1 MRKYRKL
8 YIIIVV
14 AYAAL
19 LVVSRIYS
27 VSSFLV
33 DIVYLFSWIVLLFL
47 EIRKQY
53 HVKKNDKKEE
63 IDYFPIILIFL
74 MMVICIIN
82 MCNYQSGQNIVK
94 CICILMQIEIIRLSI
109 KNKMMFHTMQL
120 HHFIIFSIN
129 YQAHSRKCIFLF
141 VITEG

>member
-53 HVKKNDKKEE
+53 NVKKMIKGRNRLFS
-63 IDYFPIILIFL
+63 YNSNFPDDG
-74 MMVICIIN
+74 
-82 MCNYQSGQNIVK
+82 Y
-94 CICILMQIEIIRLSI
+94 
-109 KNKMMFHTMQL
+109 L
-120 HHFIIFSIN
+120 HYKH
-129 YQAHSRKCIFLF
+129 
-141 VITEG
+141 V

>member
-53 HVKKNDKKEE
+53 HVKKNDKKGRNRLFS
-63 IDYFPIILIFL
+63 YNSNFPDDG
-74 MMVICIIN
+74 
-82 MCNYQSGQNIVK
+82 Y
-94 CICILMQIEIIRLSI
+94 
-109 KNKMMFHTMQL
+109 L
-120 HHFIIFSIN
+120 HYKH
-129 YQAHSRKCIFLF
+129 
-141 VITEG
+141 V

>member
-53 HVKKNDKKEE
+53 HVKKNGKK
-63 IDYFPIILIFL
+63 
-74 MMVICIIN
+74 
-82 MCNYQSGQNIVK
+82 
-94 CICILMQIEIIRLSI
+94 
-109 KNKMMFHTMQL
+109 
-120 HHFIIFSIN
+120 
-129 YQAHSRKCIFLF
+129 
-141 VITEG
+141 

>member
-27 VSSFLV
+27 VLV

-82 MCNYQSGQNIVK
+82 MCNYQSG
-94 CICILMQIEIIRLSI
+94 
-109 KNKMMFHTMQL
+109 
-120 HHFIIFSIN
+120 
-129 YQAHSRKCIFLF
+129 
-141 VITEG
+141 

>member
-53 HVKKNDKKEE
+53 HVKKMIKGRNRLFS
-63 IDYFPIILIFL
+63 YNSNFPDDG
-74 MMVICIIN
+74 
-82 MCNYQSGQNIVK
+82 Y
-94 CICILMQIEIIRLSI
+94 
-109 KNKMMFHTMQL
+109 L
-120 HHFIIFSIN
+120 HYKH
-129 YQAHSRKCIFLF
+129 
-141 VITEG
+141 V

>member
-63 IDYFPIILIFL
+63 
-74 MMVICIIN
+74 M
-82 MCNYQSGQNIVK
+82 
-94 CICILMQIEIIRLSI
+94 
-109 KNKMMFHTMQL
+109 
-120 HHFIIFSIN
+120 
-129 YQAHSRKCIFLF
+129 
-141 VITEG
+141 

>member
-53 HVKKNDKKEE
+53 HVKKKDKKEE
-63 IDYFPIILIFL
+63 IDYFPIILILL

-82 MCNYQSGQNIVK
+82 MCNYQLG
-94 CICILMQIEIIRLSI
+94 
-109 KNKMMFHTMQL
+109 
-120 HHFIIFSIN
+120 
-129 YQAHSRKCIFLF
+129 
-141 VITEG
+141 

>member
-53 HVKKNDKKEE
+53 DVKKNDKKEE

-82 MCNYQSGQNIVK
+82 MCNYQSG
-94 CICILMQIEIIRLSI
+94 
-109 KNKMMFHTMQL
+109 
-120 HHFIIFSIN
+120 
-129 YQAHSRKCIFLF
+129 
-141 VITEG
+141 

>member
-53 HVKKNDKKEE
+53 HFKKNDKKEE

-82 MCNYQSGQNIVK
+82 MCNYQSG
-94 CICILMQIEIIRLSI
+94 
-109 KNKMMFHTMQL
+109 
-120 HHFIIFSIN
+120 
-129 YQAHSRKCIFLF
+129 
-141 VITEG
+141 

>member
-53 HVKKNDKKEE
+53 HVEKNDKKEE

-82 MCNYQSGQNIVK
+82 MCNYQSG
-94 CICILMQIEIIRLSI
+94 
-109 KNKMMFHTMQL
+109 
-120 HHFIIFSIN
+120 
-129 YQAHSRKCIFLF
+129 
-141 VITEG
+141 

>member
-53 HVKKNDKKEE
+53 YVKKNDKKEE
-63 IDYFPIILIFL
+63 IDYFPIILILL

-82 MCNYQSGQNIVK
+82 MCNYQLG
-94 CICILMQIEIIRLSI
+94 
-109 KNKMMFHTMQL
+109 
-120 HHFIIFSIN
+120 
-129 YQAHSRKCIFLF
+129 
-141 VITEG
+141 

>member
-53 HVKKNDKKEE
+53 NVKKNDKKEE

-82 MCNYQSGQNIVK
+82 MCNYQSG
-94 CICILMQIEIIRLSI
+94 
-109 KNKMMFHTMQL
+109 
-120 HHFIIFSIN
+120 
-129 YQAHSRKCIFLF
+129 
-141 VITEG
+141 

>member
-19 LVVSRIYS
+19 LVVSLIYS

-53 HVKKNDKKEE
+53 NVKKNDKKEE

-82 MCNYQSGQNIVK
+82 MCNYQSG
-94 CICILMQIEIIRLSI
+94 
-109 KNKMMFHTMQL
+109 
-120 HHFIIFSIN
+120 
-129 YQAHSRKCIFLF
+129 
-141 VITEG
+141 

>member
-53 HVKKNDKKEE
+53 NVKKNDKKEE

-82 MCNYQSGQNIVK
+82 MCIYNRLLLNILYV
-94 CICILMQIEIIRLSI
+94 
-109 KNKMMFHTMQL
+109 
-120 HHFIIFSIN
+120 IN
-129 YQAHSRKCIFLF
+129 QKYGLNL
-141 VITEG
+141 

>member
-19 LVVSRIYS
+19 
-27 VSSFLV
+27 F
-33 DIVYLFSWIVLLFL
+33 VLLFL

-82 MCNYQSGQNIVK
+82 MCNYQSG
-94 CICILMQIEIIRLSI
+94 
-109 KNKMMFHTMQL
+109 
-120 HHFIIFSIN
+120 
-129 YQAHSRKCIFLF
+129 
-141 VITEG
+141 

>member
-47 EIRKQY
+47 EITKQY
-53 HVKKNDKKEE
+53 NVKKNDKKEE

-82 MCNYQSGQNIVK
+82 MCNYQSG
-94 CICILMQIEIIRLSI
+94 
-109 KNKMMFHTMQL
+109 
-120 HHFIIFSIN
+120 
-129 YQAHSRKCIFLF
+129 
-141 VITEG
+141 

>member
-33 DIVYLFSWIVLLFL
+33 DIFL
-47 EIRKQY
+47 VGLSYYSLRLGNNIMLKKMIKRK
-53 HVKKNDKKEE
+53 K
-63 IDYFPIILIFL
+63 
-74 MMVICIIN
+74 
-82 MCNYQSGQNIVK
+82 
-94 CICILMQIEIIRLSI
+94 
-109 KNKMMFHTMQL
+109 
-120 HHFIIFSIN
+120 
-129 YQAHSRKCIFLF
+129 
-141 VITEG
+141 

>member
-53 HVKKNDKKEE
+53 NVKKNDKKEE
-63 IDYFPIILIFL
+63 IDYFPIILMLF
-74 MMVICIIN
+74 
-82 MCNYQSGQNIVK
+82 MCR
-94 CICILMQIEIIRLSI
+94 E
-109 KNKMMFHTMQL
+109 
-120 HHFIIFSIN
+120 
-129 YQAHSRKCIFLF
+129 
-141 VITEG
+141 

>member
-53 HVKKNDKKEE
+53 NVKKNDKKEE
-63 IDYFPIILIFL
+63 IDYFPIILILL

-82 MCNYQSGQNIVK
+82 MCNYQLG
-94 CICILMQIEIIRLSI
+94 
-109 KNKMMFHTMQL
+109 
-120 HHFIIFSIN
+120 
-129 YQAHSRKCIFLF
+129 
-141 VITEG
+141 

>member
-53 HVKKNDKKEE
+53 NVKKNDKKEE
-63 IDYFPIILIFL
+63 IDYFPIIRIFL

-82 MCNYQSGQNIVK
+82 MCNYQSG
-94 CICILMQIEIIRLSI
+94 
-109 KNKMMFHTMQL
+109 
-120 HHFIIFSIN
+120 
-129 YQAHSRKCIFLF
+129 
-141 VITEG
+141 

>member
-33 DIVYLFSWIVLLFL
+33 YIVYLFSSIVLLFL

-53 HVKKNDKKEE
+53 NVKKNDKKEE

-82 MCNYQSGQNIVK
+82 MCNYQSG
-94 CICILMQIEIIRLSI
+94 
-109 KNKMMFHTMQL
+109 
-120 HHFIIFSIN
+120 
-129 YQAHSRKCIFLF
+129 
-141 VITEG
+141 

>member
-53 HVKKNDKKEE
+53 NVKKMIKRKK
-63 IDYFPIILIFL
+63 
-74 MMVICIIN
+74 
-82 MCNYQSGQNIVK
+82 
-94 CICILMQIEIIRLSI
+94 
-109 KNKMMFHTMQL
+109 
-120 HHFIIFSIN
+120 
-129 YQAHSRKCIFLF
+129 
-141 VITEG
+141 

>member
-27 VSSFLV
+27 VKFIFSRYCISFLV
-33 DIVYLFSWIVLLFL
+33 GLSYYSLRLG
-47 EIRKQY
+47 KQY

-82 MCNYQSGQNIVK
+82 MCNYQSG
-94 CICILMQIEIIRLSI
+94 
-109 KNKMMFHTMQL
+109 
-120 HHFIIFSIN
+120 
-129 YQAHSRKCIFLF
+129 
-141 VITEG
+141 

>member
-53 HVKKNDKKEE
+53 NVKKNDKKEE

-82 MCNYQSGQNIVK
+82 MCNYQLG
-94 CICILMQIEIIRLSI
+94 
-109 KNKMMFHTMQL
+109 
-120 HHFIIFSIN
+120 
-129 YQAHSRKCIFLF
+129 
-141 VITEG
+141 

>member
-19 LVVSRIYS
+19 SVVSRIYS

-33 DIVYLFSWIVLLFL
+33 DILLFL

-94 CICILMQIEIIRLSI
+94 CICILMQIETIRLSI

>member
-33 DIVYLFSWIVLLFL
+33 DIVYLFSWIVILFL

-53 HVKKNDKKEE
+53 NVKKNDKKEE

-74 MMVICIIN
+74 MMVMSGEDILLSKVNARVADSDFLIL
-82 MCNYQSGQNIVK
+82 YQKQPDSGLLK
-94 CICILMQIEIIRLSI
+94 
-109 KNKMMFHTMQL
+109 T
-120 HHFIIFSIN
+120 
-129 YQAHSRKCIFLF
+129 
-141 VITEG
+141 G

>member
-53 HVKKNDKKEE
+53 NVKKNDKKEE

-74 MMVICIIN
+74 MMGICIIN
-82 MCNYQSGQNIVK
+82 MCNYQSG
-94 CICILMQIEIIRLSI
+94 
-109 KNKMMFHTMQL
+109 
-120 HHFIIFSIN
+120 
-129 YQAHSRKCIFLF
+129 
-141 VITEG
+141 

>member
-53 HVKKNDKKEE
+53 YVKKNDEKEE
-63 IDYFPIILIFL
+63 IDYFPIVLILL

-82 MCNYQSGQNIVK
+82 MCNYQSG
-94 CICILMQIEIIRLSI
+94 
-109 KNKMMFHTMQL
+109 
-120 HHFIIFSIN
+120 
-129 YQAHSRKCIFLF
+129 
-141 VITEG
+141 

>member
-14 AYAAL
+14 AY
-19 LVVSRIYS
+19 

-63 IDYFPIILIFL
+63 IDYFPIILILL

-82 MCNYQSGQNIVK
+82 MCNYQSG
-94 CICILMQIEIIRLSI
+94 
-109 KNKMMFHTMQL
+109 
-120 HHFIIFSIN
+120 
-129 YQAHSRKCIFLF
+129 
-141 VITEG
+141 

>member
-8 YIIIVV
+8 YISIVV

-53 HVKKNDKKEE
+53 NVKKNDKKEE
-63 IDYFPIILIFL
+63 IDYFPIILIFQ
-74 MMVICIIN
+74 MKDISIIN
-82 MCNYQSGQNIVK
+82 I
-94 CICILMQIEIIRLSI
+94 
-109 KNKMMFHTMQL
+109 
-120 HHFIIFSIN
+120 
-129 YQAHSRKCIFLF
+129 
-141 VITEG
+141 

>member
-53 HVKKNDKKEE
+53 HVKKKNDKKEE

-82 MCNYQSGQNIVK
+82 MCNYQSG
-94 CICILMQIEIIRLSI
+94 
-109 KNKMMFHTMQL
+109 
-120 HHFIIFSIN
+120 
-129 YQAHSRKCIFLF
+129 
-141 VITEG
+141 

>member
-63 IDYFPIILIFL
+63 IDHFPIILIFL

-82 MCNYQSGQNIVK
+82 MCNYQSG
-94 CICILMQIEIIRLSI
+94 
-109 KNKMMFHTMQL
+109 
-120 HHFIIFSIN
+120 
-129 YQAHSRKCIFLF
+129 
-141 VITEG
+141 

>member
-53 HVKKNDKKEE
+53 NVKKNNKKEE

-82 MCNYQSGQNIVK
+82 MCNYQSG
-94 CICILMQIEIIRLSI
+94 
-109 KNKMMFHTMQL
+109 
-120 HHFIIFSIN
+120 
-129 YQAHSRKCIFLF
+129 
-141 VITEG
+141 

>member
-19 LVVSRIYS
+19 LVVSRMYS

-53 HVKKNDKKEE
+53 NVKKNDKKEE

-82 MCNYQSGQNIVK
+82 MCNYQSG
-94 CICILMQIEIIRLSI
+94 
-109 KNKMMFHTMQL
+109 
-120 HHFIIFSIN
+120 
-129 YQAHSRKCIFLF
+129 
-141 VITEG
+141 

>member
-53 HVKKNDKKEE
+53 HVKKMIKRKK
-63 IDYFPIILIFL
+63 
-74 MMVICIIN
+74 
-82 MCNYQSGQNIVK
+82 
-94 CICILMQIEIIRLSI
+94 
-109 KNKMMFHTMQL
+109 
-120 HHFIIFSIN
+120 
-129 YQAHSRKCIFLF
+129 
-141 VITEG
+141 

>member
-33 DIVYLFSWIVLLFL
+33 DIVYLFSWIVLLL
-47 EIRKQY
+47 S
-53 HVKKNDKKEE
+53 
-63 IDYFPIILIFL
+63 LIH
-74 MMVICIIN
+74 I
-82 MCNYQSGQNIVK
+82 
-94 CICILMQIEIIRLSI
+94 
-109 KNKMMFHTMQL
+109 
-120 HHFIIFSIN
+120 
-129 YQAHSRKCIFLF
+129 
-141 VITEG
+141 

>member
-53 HVKKNDKKEE
+53 NVKKNDKKEE
-63 IDYFPIILIFL
+63 IDHFPIILIFL

-82 MCNYQSGQNIVK
+82 MCNYQSG
-94 CICILMQIEIIRLSI
+94 
-109 KNKMMFHTMQL
+109 
-120 HHFIIFSIN
+120 
-129 YQAHSRKCIFLF
+129 
-141 VITEG
+141 

>member
-53 HVKKNDKKEE
+53 HLS
-63 IDYFPIILIFL
+63 LIH
-74 MMVICIIN
+74 I
-82 MCNYQSGQNIVK
+82 S
-94 CICILMQIEIIRLSI
+94 EPTR
-109 KNKMMFHTMQL
+109 H
-120 HHFIIFSIN
+120 
-129 YQAHSRKCIFLF
+129 
-141 VITEG
+141 